1 MKEVKYFLVGMPS
14 SGKST
19 LGKIVARK
27 LNLKFIDL
35 DKEIVIH
42 EGMAIVDIFNTKGEE
57 YFREL
62 ERKCLL
68 DQIKLKKGFVLAT
81 GGGAPCFFD
90 NMDQMNKYGVTI
102 FLNISVDDLF
112 NKLSKKG
119 IQKRPLLK
127 NLSNEGL
134 YLELEN
140 KLNDRRKFYKKSKI
154 TIDQNLHDIN
164 ERVNQV
170 IFAIKSLK
178 E

>member
-19 LGKIVARK
+19 LGKIVARQ

-35 DKEIVIH
+35 DKEIVVR

>member
-19 LGKIVARK
+19 IGKIVARQLK
-27 LNLKFIDL
+27 LKFIDL
-35 DKEIVIH
+35 DKEIVAH
-42 EGMAIVDIFNTKGEE
+42 EGMAITEIFERKGEK

-62 ERKCLL
+62 ERKYLL
-68 DQIKLKKGFVLAT
+68 DQIHSRRGFVLAT

-90 NMDQMNKYGVTI
+90 NMAQMNKYGVTI

-127 NLSNEGL
+127 NLSSADL
-134 YLELEN
+134 FLELEN
-140 KLNDRRKFYKKSKI
+140 KLNERRKFYKESII
-154 TIDQNLHDIN
+154 TIDQNIHDIN

>member
-1 MKEVKYFLVGMPS
+1 MRETKYFLLGMPA

-19 LGKIVARK
+19 IGKAIARQF
-27 LNLKFIDL
+27 NLKFIDL
-35 DKEIVIH
+35 DEVIVEKEGV
-42 EGMAIVDIFNTKGEE
+42 AITEIFKTKGED

-68 DQIKLKKGFVLAT
+68 NQIKLKDSFVLAT

-90 NMDQMNKYGVTI
+90 NMALMNKNGITI
-102 FLNISVDDLF
+102 FLNVSVDDLF

-119 IQKRPLLK
+119 TQKRPLLT
-127 NLSNEGL
+127 NLSNDDL

-140 KLNDRRKFYKKSKI
+140 KLNDRKKYYEQSI
-154 TIDQNLHDIN
+154 ICLDQNLNDIN

-170 IFAIKSLK
+170 IFAIKALK

>member
-1 MKEVKYFLVGMPS
+1 MRETKYFLLGMPA

-19 LGKIVARK
+19 IGKAIARQF
-27 LNLKFIDL
+27 NVKFIDL
-35 DKEIVIH
+35 DEVIVEKEGV
-42 EGMAIVDIFNTKGEE
+42 AITEIFKTKGED

-68 DQIKLKKGFVLAT
+68 NQIKLKDGFVLAT

-90 NMDQMNKYGVTI
+90 NMALMNKNGITI
-102 FLNISVDDLF
+102 FLNVSVDDLF

-119 IQKRPLLK
+119 TQKRPLLT
-127 NLSNEGL
+127 NLSNDDL

-140 KLNDRRKFYKKSKI
+140 KLNDRKKYYEQSI
-154 TIDQNLHDIN
+154 ICLDQNLNDIN

-170 IFAIKSLK
+170 IFAIKALK